1 MAYGD
6 DVVSNNDDTT
16 AEPVETTSRSAFR
29 EVSARRTIE
38 DDEFAA
44 AARRFVKALGR
55 RAGGNISTLRFL
67 TGMSDLVDELVT
79 QAVHDLRGEPVMASW
94 SEIGEVLGITRQA
107 AQQRFGGQG
116 ARQVGGQKSD
126 LR

>member
-1 MAYGD
+1 MEGEGAMSD
-6 DVVSNNDDTT
+6 HEVTT
-16 AEPVETTSRSAFR
+16 VEPVETTSRAAFR
-29 EVSARRTIE
+29 DQARRHVD

-67 TGMSDLVDELVT
+67 SGMSDLVEELTT
-79 QAVHDLRGEPVMASW
+79 QAVFDLRREPVCASW
-94 SEIGEVLGITRQA
+94 SEIGEVLGISRQA
-107 AQQRFGGQG
+107 AQQRFGGEG
-116 ARQVGGQKSD
+116 ARKRGGQKGE

>member
-1 MAYGD
+1 M
-6 DVVSNNDDTT
+6 
-16 AEPVETTSRSAFR
+16 FR
-29 EVSARRTIE
+29 TEARRVVE

-44 AARRFVKALGR
+44 AARRFIKALGR

-67 TGMSDLVDELVT
+67 ASMSDLVDELVT
-79 QAVHDLRGEPVMASW
+79 QAVHDLRGEPVGASW

-107 AQQRFGGQG
+107 AQQRFGGTG
-116 ARQVGGQKSD
+116 VRTVGGQKGE